1 VIIKQSDVKN
11 IFINFISNINT
22 EKEK

>member
-11 IFINFISNINT
+11 IFINFISHINT